1 VAALRQDAT
10 ARAEEEKDL
19 TTFEAIE
26 PRMLDLPQGT
36 VEYREV
42 GAGPPIVLLHG
53 LLVAGS
59 IWRDVVPLLEPDF
72 RVIVPELPLGCHRV
86 PLRAGVDLAPPDV
99 AQLVADFFAG
109 LDLNDVT
116 LVGNDTGGAISQLV
130 AAHHRERI
138 GRLVLTPC
146 DAYENFLP
154 PLFRP
159 LQLLAHVPP
168 LMSALLQSLRLRP
181 LRLSPVAFGWIMRRP
196 DDELVKSWVRA
207 TLASRG
213 ARRDAMKLLRG
224 VSNRQTLEAA
234 ERLKTVER
242 PVLIAWAPE
251 DRFFKLRYAERLAN
265 DIPGARLELIDD
277 ALTFVPIDQPRRTA
291 ELIAAFVREPRAAVH
306 GAA

>member
-10 ARAEEEKDL
+10 ARAEEEKDV

-59 IWRDVVPLLEPDF
+59 IWRD
-72 RVIVPELPLGCHRV
+72 
-86 PLRAGVDLAPPDV
+86 
-99 AQLVADFFAG
+99 
-109 LDLNDVT
+109 
-116 LVGNDTGGAISQLV
+116 
-130 AAHHRERI
+130 

-146 DAYENFLP
+146 HAYENFLP

-234 ERLKTVER
+234 ERLKTFER